1 MKKSEMIPAIVL
13 SSHTIGLGV
22 IRALGIMGVPIIAVY
37 YEKQD
42 MGYVSKYV
50 KEKIYA
56 PHPGKYEDQFINLLM
71 ECTARFSGSL
81 LIPADDTTLTA
92 VARHKSLLER
102 HYKVACTEWKIA
114 EQFIDKKYTYAL
126 ADSIGVPAPWTI
138 VLESLEDVE
147 RHGRSIE
154 YPCMVKPC
162 QSHHYFQVFRKKMVL
177 VKNFNQMLSA
187 YKQATDAGVEVM
199 LQEFIPGDDTHGVN
213 YNSYFQNGEPLVEF
227 TAEKVRL
234 SPPEFGVPR
243 VAISKDIPEI
253 IESGRNILVALDF
266 YGYSC
271 TEFKKD
277 ARDGVYKLMEV
288 NGRHNRSVLLAVHCG
303 INFPWIEYEHLVL
316 GRQPSINNFQRGNCP
331 SEKECPTK
339 HSIGVYWI
347 DEFKDVIHST
357 RYFIKERYSLIQY
370 ILPYIKSHI
379 FATFDLKD
387 PVPFIKRCIDLIK
400 MAFST
405 FSITL

>member
-1 MKKSEMIPAIVL
+1 MVPAIVL

-37 YEKQD
+37 YEKHD

-56 PHPGKYEDQFINLLM
+56 PHPEKYEDQFIDLLM
-71 ECTARFSGSL
+71 EYAARFSGSL

-92 VARHKSLLER
+92 VARHKILLER
-102 HYKVACTEWKIA
+102 HYKVACTEWKIT

-126 ADSIGVPAPWTI
+126 ADNIGVPSPKTI
-138 VLESLEDVE
+138 VPESLEDVE
-147 RHGRSIE
+147 RYGKSIE
-154 YPCMVKPC
+154 YPCIVKPC
-162 QSHHYFQVFRKKMVL
+162 QSHRYFQVFRKKMVR
-177 VKNFNQMLSA
+177 VENFDQMLSA
-187 YKQATDAGVEVM
+187 YKQATDAGMEVM
-199 LQEFIPGDDTHGVN
+199 LQEFIPGDDTQGVN
-213 YNSYFQNGEPLVEF
+213 YNSYFRDGEPLVEF

-243 VAISKDIPEI
+243 VAINKDIPEI
-253 IESGRNILVALDF
+253 IEPGRKILQALGF

-288 NGRHNRSVLLAVHCG
+288 NGRHNRSALLSVRCG
-303 INFPWIEYEHLVL
+303 INFPWIEYEHLIL
-316 GRQPSINNFQRGNCP
+316 GKQPSTNSYRSGIYPLGKKAT
-331 SEKECPTK
+331 SEI
-339 HSIGVYWI
+339 SNRVYWI

-357 RYFIKERYSLIQY
+357 KYCIKERYSLIQY
-370 ILPYIKSHI
+370 IRPYIKPHI
-379 FATFDLKD
+379 FATFDWKD
-387 PVPFIKRCIDLIK
+387 PMPFIKRCFDLIK
-400 MAFST
+400 KVFST
-405 FSITL
+405 KFFNLN